1 MLHKLRDYFSLAVLP
16 LHGGN
21 LVKDNSNNQS
31 VKFIDGNA
39 LNLPTFS
46 QNSEATLNEGKILPV
61 AGTNVL
67 KVPFG
72 VRLPRKKKPQI
83 PNRMATLVLP
93 FQTIGSPTP
102 PPHAA

>member
-1 MLHKLRDYFSLAVLP
+1 M
-16 LHGGN
+16 
-21 LVKDNSNNQS
+21 KDNSIKPS
-31 VKFIDGNA
+31 VKVLDDDS
-39 LNLPTFS
+39 LNLPNFS
-46 QNSEATLNEGKILPV
+46 QNSDSILSERKILPIE
-61 AGTNVL
+61 GTNVL

-72 VRLPRKKKPQI
+72 VRIPRKQKPQI

>member
-1 MLHKLRDYFSLAVLP
+1 M
-16 LHGGN
+16 HGGN
-21 LVKDNSNNQS
+21 LVKDISINRS
-31 VKFIDGNA
+31 VKVIDGDS
-39 LNLPTFS
+39 LKLPIFS
-46 QNSEATLNEGKILPV
+46 QNSETTLREGKILPV

-72 VRLPRKKKPQI
+72 VRLPRKKKPEV

-93 FQTIGSPTP
+93 FQTSGSPTP

>member
-1 MLHKLRDYFSLAVLP
+1 M
-16 LHGGN
+16 
-21 LVKDNSNNQS
+21 VKDISNNRS
-31 VKFIDGNA
+31 VKLLDGNS
-39 LNLPTFS
+39 LNLPIFS
-46 QNSEATLNEGKILPV
+46 QNSELTLNEGKILQV
-61 AGTNVL
+61 EGTNVL

>member
-1 MLHKLRDYFSLAVLP
+1 

-21 LVKDNSNNQS
+21 LVKDISNNRS
-31 VKFIDGNA
+31 VTVIDGNS

-46 QNSEATLNEGKILPV
+46 QNSEPNLNEGKIISV

-72 VRLPRKKKPQI
+72 VRLPRKKKPQM

-93 FQTIGSPTP
+93 LQTIGSPTP

>member
-1 MLHKLRDYFSLAVLP
+1 M
-16 LHGGN
+16 
-21 LVKDNSNNQS
+21 VKDNSIKPS
-31 VKFIDGNA
+31 VKVLDDDS
-39 LNLPTFS
+39 LNLPNFS
-46 QNSEATLNEGKILPV
+46 QNSDSILSEGKILPID
-61 AGTNVL
+61 GTNVL

-72 VRLPRKKKPQI
+72 VRIPRKQKPQI

>member
-1 MLHKLRDYFSLAVLP
+1 

-21 LVKDNSNNQS
+21 LVKDISNNRS
-31 VKFIDGNA
+31 VKAIDGTS
-39 LNLPTFS
+39 LDLPIFS
-46 QNSEATLNEGKILPV
+46 QNSEPNLNEGKILPV

-72 VRLPRKKKPQI
+72 VRLPRKKKPQM
-83 PNRMATLVLP
+83 PKRMATLVLP

>member
-1 MLHKLRDYFSLAVLP
+1 MESFILLSSFP

-21 LVKDNSNNQS
+21 LVKDVSINPS
-31 VKFIDGNA
+31 VTILDGES
-39 LNLPTFS
+39 LDLPVFS
-46 QNSEATLNEGKILPV
+46 QNSKSPLTEDKILPV
-61 AGTNVL
+61 SGTNVL

-72 VRLPRKKKPQI
+72 VRLPRKQKPQV